1 MHANLIIYN
10 SIISDYKIYLKFMD
24 KKFFKNLN
32 ELYQIKISKIIILI
46 TFFIILF
53 IKLIFI

>member
-32 ELYQIKISKIIILI
+32 ELYQIKISNFK
-46 TFFIILF
+46 TFFINLKF
-53 IKLIFI
+53 IYV

>member
-32 ELYQIKISKIIILI
+32 ELYQIKISNFKIINKNLSV
-46 TFFIILF
+46 FF
-53 IKLIFI
+53 